1 MGKAQHSHEQCLQ
14 VTTHAK
20 SGYSGIRGLFMKA
33 STKKGCSVFIKYGQA
48 LAAQVWK
55 QALHIM
61 KQMGFF
67 FLNHSTTAALSP
79 DVFIFKGNESQ
90 SKALIIIIISRVV
103 RT

>member
-67 FLNHSTTAALSP
+67 LNHSTTAALSP

>member
-61 KQMGFF
+61 KQMVF

>member
-1 MGKAQHSHEQCLQ
+1 MGKAQHSYEQCLQ

-55 QALHIM
+55 KALHIM
-61 KQMGFF
+61 KQMFF
-67 FLNHSTTAALSP
+67 FKTTAQQQLCHLKS
-79 DVFIFKGNESQ
+79 
-90 SKALIIIIISRVV
+90 
-103 RT
+103 